1 MSEEIEL
8 IPVETSE
15 KIRLTS
21 VPYMMLRKNGS
32 SYINAKAAS
41 LLDLKHGDT
50 IRFYH
55 NTDKTK
61 WFISNHQEQGA
72 NAQKSQGLYKFCD
85 TKTVR
90 QIFESYQIK
99 TNKAMF
105 PISSSVEVIS
115 DIKVLFIIPKPFNQQ

>member
-1 MSEEIEL
+1 MNEEIEL
-8 IPVETSE
+8 IPVDTSE

-21 VPYMMLRKNGS
+21 VPYMMLRTNGS

-55 NTDKTK
+55 NADQSK

-72 NAQKSQGLYKFCD
+72 NTQKSQGLFKFCD

-90 QIFESYQIK
+90 KIFNSYNINTK
-99 TNKAMF
+99 KSMF
-105 PISSSVEVIS
+105 PISSSIELIS
-115 DIKVLFIIPKPFNQQ
+115 GIKVLFIIPKPFNQD